1 MNKLFLGHNISFKH
15 AFEGLLY
22 AFLSQPNFRIHSYFG
37 VLAVFLGVY
46 FGISYLEWLVLTLV
60 IFLVFIVELINT
72 SIEAA
77 TDLLTSTN
85 NPIAKAAKDTA
96 SAAVLG
102 SVIASLVIGYLIFG
116 TRVLKLFYS

>member
-1 MNKLFLGHNISFKH
+1 MNKLFLGHHISFKH

-22 AFLSQPNFRIHSYFG
+22 AFLTQPNFRIHSYFAI
-37 VLAVFLGVY
+37 LALFLGVY
-46 FGISYLEWLVLTLV
+46 FEVSYLEWLILVIV

-77 TDLLTSTN
+77 TDLLTSN
-85 NPIAKAAKDTA
+85 VNPIAKIAKDTA
-96 SAAVLG
+96 SAAVLV
-102 SVIASLVIGYLIFG
+102 SALASLVIGYLIFG